1 MVQFVNML
9 KLRGPQEWFH
19 EETKLI
25 NALEFQ
31 YKDNESPLNYVTMLT
46 PQMIV
51 SHGFSSIYN
60 VAVILFNF

>member
-1 MVQFVNML
+1 ML

-25 NALEFQ
+25 NSLEFQ
-31 YKDNESPLNYVTMLT
+31 YKDNEPPLNYVTMLT

-51 SHGFSSIYN
+51 SHGFN
-60 VAVILFNF
+60 

>member
-1 MVQFVNML
+1 ML
-9 KLRGPQEWFH
+9 KLRGPLEWIH

-31 YKDNESPLNYVTMLT
+31 YKDNEPPLNYVTMLT

-51 SHGFSSIYN
+51 SHGFCSIYN
-60 VAVILFNF
+60 VAVILFKC